1 MQKLLS
7 LMDRLDAVN
16 DRLGKLL
23 SYGLLALIFVQFAI
37 VVMAANFQA
46 GSIKLQESV
55 LYINS
60 LVFLGAAG
68 YTLLTDGHVRVDIFY
83 RDAAPR
89 TKARI
94 DFFGTLFFLT
104 PFLVFLWWVAL
115 PYVITSLRAGEGS
128 FETSGLQLVWLLKSF
143 ILLFAASLSLQAVSL
158 AVRSYFA
165 MRKG

>member
-1 MQKLLS
+1 MNRLLS

-16 DRLGKLL
+16 GRLGKLL

-68 YTLLTDGHVRVDIFY
+68 YTLLKDGHVRVDIFY
-83 RDAAPR
+83 RGAAPGTR
-89 TKARI
+89 ARI
-94 DFFGTLFFLT
+94 DFFGTLFLLI

-115 PYVITSLRAGEGS
+115 PYVIASWRAGEGS

-158 AVRSYFA
+158 AVRCCFA
-165 MRKG
+165 MKRR